1 MIRAEFTRAEDSLR
15 LRING
20 HADRDGQDSQIVCA
34 AVSGIFY
41 ALCGY
46 LKNVKNKG
54 LIINSI
60 APGRGDVICSFSGE
74 EAMKLTCIGLL
85 QIMMSYPYHITVK
98 NSAFDCWECDQN
110 CP

>member
-1 MIRAEFTRAEDSLR
+1 MIKAEFTRAEDSLR
-15 LRING
+15 LRLNG
-20 HADRDGQDSQIVCA
+20 HAESGGQDSKLVCA

-46 LKNVKNKG
+46 LKNVKSKG

-60 APGRGDVICSFSGE
+60 APGDGDVICSFSGE
-74 EAMKLTCIGLL
+74 EAMKLACIGLF
-85 QIMMSYPYHITVK
+85 QIMVSYPGHLAVK
-98 NSAFDCWECDQN
+98 NSAFDWHNCDQI